1 MDFFED
7 QEDESQ
13 KPKPISTQEQKVFE
27 VMGKGICS
35 NAIIGDKLNI
45 SANTVKNHKENIKKK
60 LKVKT
65 CSQLLELAVQ
75 NKLLTAEDKPKE

>member
-7 QEDESQ
+7 QGNESQ
-13 KPKPISTQEQKVFE
+13 KPKPISIQEQKVFE
-27 VMGKGICS
+27 VMGKGIGS
-35 NAIIGDKLNI
+35 NTIIGYKLNI

-75 NKLLTAEDKPKE
+75 SKLFAAEDKPEE